1 MNPKTIFLAVV
12 VANSCLTHLQ
22 PIDCSLPG
30 SSVHGISQ
38 PRILKW
44 VAMSSP
50 GDLPDPGIKH
60 VSCNTGRFFYYFF
73 FFTAEPF
80 GKLKNYFRVSFFQC
94 FLSMSF
100 VINSLT
106 KYHAWVIQRRKN
118 ISCRWVSYLCVFL
131 FLSYLQE

>member
-60 VSCNTGRFFYYFF
+60 VSCNTGKFF
-73 FFTAEPF
+73 FFLPLNHLESSKTILEF
-80 GKLKNYFRVSFFQC
+80 LFFSVFFQC
-94 FLSMSF
+94 L
-100 VINSLT
+100 L
-106 KYHAWVIQRRKN
+106 
-118 ISCRWVSYLCVFL
+118 
-131 FLSYLQE
+131 